1 VGHSCR
7 QARGGCDEGR
17 ASLQQRK
24 CVDMSLETSYG
35 RMYDVTLTL
44 NGDLPIFPGEPGVAL
59 EPVHRIANGDPANVS
74 KVSMGT
80 HTGTH
85 LDAPL
90 HFFDGASTVA
100 DLPLDTLIG
109 PALVVGFQ
117 LANTIRASHLARIDL
132 PAGTQ
137 RVLFKTRNSALLR
150 QSQFSRDFVS
160 IDPSAAHWLLEHGVR
175 LVGVDYLSAE
185 QFGRTPA
192 ETHLTLLGAGVVIV
206 EGLDLLDVPAGQYD
220 LICLPLKLPADGC
233 PVRALLIEQPAE
245 VQRPS

>member
-1 VGHSCR
+1 
-7 QARGGCDEGR
+7 
-17 ASLQQRK
+17 
-24 CVDMSLETSYG
+24 
-35 RMYDVTLTL
+35 MYDVTMTLT
-44 NGDLPIFPGEPGVAL
+44 GDLPTFPGEPGVTL

-74 KVSMGT
+74 KLSMGT

-90 HFFDGASTVA
+90 HFFDGAPTVA
-100 DLPLDTLIG
+100 DLPLDALIG
-109 PALVVGFQ
+109 PALVVDIQ
-117 LANTIRASHLARIDL
+117 LADTIRAHDLERIDL
-132 PAGTQ
+132 PSGIQ

-160 IDPSAAHWLLEHGVR
+160 IDPSAAHWLVERGVR

-206 EGLDLLDVPAGQYD
+206 EGLDLLDVPVGQYD

-233 PVRALLIEQPAE
+233 PVRALLIGRTPEARQP
-245 VQRPS
+245 